1 MSSVGQVSGTVC
13 ESRLVTSLSFPFR
26 FSDDCFPATIERVHY
41 NGRRGLELDSVAHQ
55 DLAQARRPAL
65 IHAHPGHELY
75 VLGWVKRARPLIFVL
90 TDGSGHTTQGRSGS
104 TSSLVERLGATKGEV
119 FCPLTDRAIYDA
131 ILTGDLL
138 LFENLLETIVR
149 SLIANEIDLV
159 AGDAVEG
166 FNPSHDICRFL
177 IDGAVEAV
185 KRRTGRVISNYEIR
199 LTALEKGE
207 PDRHD
212 HQCRHLV
219 LSPDA
224 LQEKLQAACSY
235 KGLQGEVRDHMHA
248 CGLEY
253 FRTECFRKAPARRSV
268 DLVAHTPFYE
278 KVGQQRVQDGIYKT
292 PLRYRD
298 HVMPIFDAI
307 SHYATR

>member
-1 MSSVGQVSGTVC
+1 M
-13 ESRLVTSLSFPFR
+13 
-26 FSDDCFPATIERVHY
+26 
-41 NGRRGLELDSVAHQ
+41 NSVAHQ
-55 DLAQARRPAL
+55 DLARVRRPAL

-75 VLGWVKRARPLIFVL
+75 VFGWVKLTRPRIFVL
-90 TDGSGHTTQGRSGS
+90 TDGSGHTTQGRSDS
-104 TSSLVERLGATKGEV
+104 TSSLIESLGATKGEV

-131 ILTGDLL
+131 ILTGNLQ
-138 LFENLLETIVR
+138 LFENLLETIAR
-149 SLIANEIDLV
+149 SLIANEIDFV

-177 IDGAVEAV
+177 IDGAVETV
-185 KRRTGRVISNYEIR
+185 KRRTGRIISNYEIR
-199 LTALEKGE
+199 LTALEKGQ

-212 HQCRHLV
+212 HECRHLI

-224 LQEKLQAACSY
+224 LEEKLQAAY
-235 KGLQGEVRDHMHA
+235 AYQGLEAEAREHMRA

-253 FRTECFRKAPARRSV
+253 FRTECFRSATPRQSA
-268 DLVAHTPFYE
+268 DLAAHTPFYE

-298 HVMPIFDAI
+298 HVMPVIDAI
-307 SHYATR
+307 SSYATR